1 MDSNT
6 MQANKQ
12 PQCTTQE
19 KFVSN
24 LSLKEMDCGKGFSS
38 CVQSTKYLKDKAI
51 VSVHLQLCTQ
61 DRDEGLFIVF
71 NPKVTP
77 WRRIWFSYPKHGY

>member
-1 MDSNT
+1 

-12 PQCTTQE
+12 LHHTTQE

-38 CVQSTKYLKDKAI
+38 CVHSTKYLKDNAI

-61 DRDEGLFIVF
+61 DHDEGLFIVL
-71 NPKVTP
+71 NPEVTP
-77 WRRIWFSYPKHGY
+77 WRRIWLSYPKCGY